1 MSDEYDEFAAR
12 ILLSEQPTELSLN
25 ERLARIDPASL
36 PDGPRLL
43 SKNGWNGWKYETY
56 ERTWKNLQFLTRLH
70 GWDKIMYED
79 VLAKLERSYIVLTK
93 KSTTP

>member
-1 MSDEYDEFAAR
+1 MSDEYDEFLDAV
-12 ILLSEQPTELSLN
+12 ILNQPKDLSLN

-36 PDGPRLL
+36 PDGLRLL
-43 SKNGWNGWKYETY
+43 SKNGWNGWTYETY

-79 VLAKLERSYIVLTK
+79 VLAKLERSYIALTK
-93 KSTTP
+93 KSTTPS